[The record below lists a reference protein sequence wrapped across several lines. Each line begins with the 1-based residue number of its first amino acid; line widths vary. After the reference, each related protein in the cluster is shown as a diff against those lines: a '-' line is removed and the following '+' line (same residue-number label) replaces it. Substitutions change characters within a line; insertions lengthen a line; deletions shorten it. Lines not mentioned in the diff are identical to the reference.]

1 MVCIR
6 ARERRGAADHARA
19 LYYNGLN
26 GIDPCLVLEDVNALV
41 ALPSDPAARRLAEA
55 HVGGLEKRKS
65 WFEFAFF
72 ASVSPLPPF
81 FS

>member
-1 MVCIR
+1 MVRIR
-6 ARERRGAADHARA
+6 ARERRSAADHARA

-55 HVGGLEKRKS
+55 HVGGPEKRKS

-81 FS
+81 FF